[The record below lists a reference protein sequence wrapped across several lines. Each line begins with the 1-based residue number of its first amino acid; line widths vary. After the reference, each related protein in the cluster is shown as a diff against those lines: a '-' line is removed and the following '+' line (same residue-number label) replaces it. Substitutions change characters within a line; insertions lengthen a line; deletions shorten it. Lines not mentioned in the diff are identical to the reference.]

1 MKRKGSKTYINFKD
15 KNQDEQDKNFNTN
28 SNRRIEDDFQ
38 NYLNSRLKEMEAN
51 YEKRLETIEKKL
63 KIKNKQGGGG
73 IKFQE
78 NRNSGGGNQQTEN

>member
-1 MKRKGSKTYINFKD
+1 M
-15 KNQDEQDKNFNTN
+15 
-28 SNRRIEDDFQ
+28 
-38 NYLNSRLKEMEAN
+38 EMN

-78 NRNSGGGNQQTEN
+78 NRNTGGGGNE